1 MRRIRG
7 ELRLRFARA
16 ATDKLVF
23 FLVEVEAFFEGAF
36 FVWVLFELAL
46 LWAGALDDGEV
57 DG

>member
-23 FLVEVEAFFEGAF
+23 FLVEAFFEGAF